1 MFVIRLVRGGPKR
14 NSICLFQPNDHYSA
28 TKAEGETLVIKANGT
43 NGLLTCCIRP
53 SSIFGPGDR
62 LLVPT
67 LVDTA
72 RKGKSKVDVVFPS
85 NGIDF
90 SAFIF
95 SIFSKVGNVSIT
107 YAHDQRKLLFY

>member
-1 MFVIRLVRGGPKR
+1 VFLIRLVRGGPKL
-14 NSICLFQPNDHYSA
+14 NFICLFQHNDHYSA
-28 TKAEGETLVIKANGT
+28 TKAEGETLVMKANGT

-72 RKGKSKVDVVFPS
+72 RKGKSKVDVVFPP

-90 SAFIF
+90 SPCISN
-95 SIFSKVGNVSIT
+95 SISRAGNVFIT
-107 YAHDQRKLLFY
+107 YAYD

>member
-1 MFVIRLVRGGPKR
+1 MYIVIRLVRGGPKR
-14 NSICLFQPNDHYSA
+14 NSFCWFQPNDHYSA

-67 LVDTA
+67 LVETA
-72 RKGKSKVDVVFPS
+72 KKGKSKVDVVYPP
-85 NGIDF
+85 NGIYF
-90 SAFIF
+90 SACI
-95 SIFSKVGNVSIT
+95 SNIIPMAGNVSIT
-107 YAHDQRKLLFY
+107 VESNDII